1 MEKIEDDKRRE
12 AYQAERERKRLAL
25 GSAYDSNSSRD
36 SQFDKLSSSEENSY
50 DSEEEEYDSEMI
62 REEEE
67 ENIGSHLDEINYS
80 RVSLN

>member
-25 GSAYDSNSSRD
+25 GSAYDSNSERD
-36 SQFDKLSSSEENSY
+36 SQFDKISSSEENSY
-50 DSEEEEYDSEMI
+50 DSEEDYDSEMI
-62 REEEE
+62 REEEA

-80 RVSLN
+80 R